1 MWEGIGFVIN
11 PYNQCV
17 ANKMINGKQVT
28 IVWYIDDNMLSHI
41 DPNVVTVNVEEI
53 KKNFD
58 ELVISIGDKHDY

>member
-1 MWEGIGFVIN
+1 M
-11 PYNQCV
+11 
-17 ANKMINGKQVT
+17 MNGKQVT

-53 KKNFD
+53 KKNFG